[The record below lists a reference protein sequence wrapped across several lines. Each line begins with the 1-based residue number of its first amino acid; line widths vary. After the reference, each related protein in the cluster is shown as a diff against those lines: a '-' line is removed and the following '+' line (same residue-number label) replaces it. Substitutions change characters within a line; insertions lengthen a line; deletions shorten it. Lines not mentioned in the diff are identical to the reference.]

1 MFCVREVECDKIWQK
16 RERTVKDAL
25 TFMCLRD
32 LTFKIDSLS
41 LSCDLKTR
49 SFELS
54 SPAQNSTAKPAVTGC
69 DNKKNKLGLRQ
80 EPCEFVMSLFVPT
93 AFLMVWALFC
103 LVFIRDS
110 SYVHFSLVQP
120 LFERPH
126 LICKCVF
133 RCLITSFAP
142 WIHLT
147 SIACTIKCFHLTP
160 CLVFI
165 PIGLR
170 TK

>member
-1 MFCVREVECDKIWQK
+1 MFCVRKVECDKIWQK

-54 SPAQNSTAKPAVTGC
+54 SCAQNSTAKPAVTGC
-69 DNKKNKLGLRQ
+69 DNKKTNWGSDR
-80 EPCEFVMSLFVPT
+80 PCEFVMSLFVPT

-103 LVFIRDS
+103 FVFIRDS
-110 SYVHFSLVQP
+110 SYVYFSLVQP
-120 LFERPH
+120 LFQRPH
-126 LICKCVF
+126 FICKCVF
-133 RCLITSFAP
+133 RCLIIFFPLDSSNFD
-142 WIHLT
+142 
-147 SIACTIKCFHLTP
+147 
-160 CLVFI
+160 CLYNKMFSPDTMSVFI
-165 PIGLR
+165 SNGLR

>member
-16 RERTVKDAL
+16 RERTVKNAL

-54 SPAQNSTAKPAVTGC
+54 SCAQNSTAKPAVTGC
-69 DNKKNKLGLRQ
+69 DNKKTNWGSDR
-80 EPCEFVMSLFVPT
+80 SLVSLMFLCVPT
-93 AFLMVWALFC
+93 PSLMVWALFC

-120 LFERPH
+120 LFERLH
-126 LICKCVF
+126 FICKCVF

>member
-1 MFCVREVECDKIWQK
+1 MPNKVRVVCFTKTERKKFRAVLHEKSLNHNKYGDKPLKLLPYQRDSLHIMFCVREVECDKIWQK

-69 DNKKNKLGLRQ
+69 ENKNSNWGSDR
-80 EPCEFVMSLFVPT
+80 
-93 AFLMVWALFC
+93 
-103 LVFIRDS
+103 
-110 SYVHFSLVQP
+110 SLVS
-120 LFERPH
+120 L
-126 LICKCVF
+126 
-133 RCLITSFAP
+133 
-142 WIHLT
+142 
-147 SIACTIKCFHLTP
+147 
-160 CLVFI
+160 
-165 PIGLR
+165 
-170 TK
+170 